1 MTTPPPLERPTFAAS
16 GGSGVSLVW
25 LPLGAGQPVVR
36 FSGHSYEQ
44 LHAWR
49 DRRAPRD
56 LYHAALE
63 VTTPEAR
70 YAVEL
75 APVPDRFGHVRGV
88 VGEGPVGSRLL
99 GRMRWFRYELRCW
112 PGGQIPDR
120 HLAVASPIEVTSD
133 PAGTRRLL
141 ELLPTAPA
149 LVWGRDEHRL
159 GEMWNSNSVIAWLL
173 AVNGLRPHA
182 IRLPLYG
189 RAPGWDAGLRLA
201 ARAGQPH
208 AGAAG

>member
-1 MTTPPPLERPTFAAS
+1 MTFESPVERPARVDGS
-16 GGSGVSLVW
+16 PSGVVLVW
-25 LPLGAGQPVVR
+25 LPLGAGQPVVQ
-36 FSGHSYEQ
+36 FSGRCYER

-49 DRRAPRD
+49 DRRTPQD

-63 VTTPEAR
+63 VTTPTER

-75 APVPDRFGHVRGV
+75 APVPDADGHTRGV

-112 PGGQIPDR
+112 PGGRIPDR

-133 PAGTRRLL
+133 PASTGRLL
-141 ELLPTAPA
+141 QVLPSAPT
-149 LVWGRDEHRL
+149 LVWGRDERRL

-173 AVNGLRPHA
+173 AVSGLRPDE
-182 IRLPLYG
+182 IRLPPQG

-201 ARAGQPH
+201 AGTGRRH